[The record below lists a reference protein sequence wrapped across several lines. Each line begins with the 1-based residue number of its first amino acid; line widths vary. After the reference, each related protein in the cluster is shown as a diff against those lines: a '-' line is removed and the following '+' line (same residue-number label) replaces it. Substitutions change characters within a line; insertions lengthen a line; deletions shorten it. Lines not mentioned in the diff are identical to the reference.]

1 MLEEL
6 RWKVSASATCLHAAT
21 CRAAGIPAANAEL
34 ATALDAAA
42 DALSVELA
50 SVGWPVPEALRVL
63 AELASEVDNNRQL
76 VSRAAARLQPPLND
90 DATLVRLAGAIS
102 DLGAAMRLA
111 QPQIEDELAVR
122 VGPIR
127 EQWEAR
133 GPGMLREVAR
143 LTDEA
148 VVPAAA
154 EIVLVAPYA
163 GGHGLAHAAH
173 NRVTLEAV
181 LVNPV
186 AELPEAVRLA
196 WLISQLN
203 SDLPRFSDVLPA
215 QAARLAMSFAMIP
228 PVLAAAE
235 AVELSRCDE
244 STISLAVDVWRL
256 LAEPPDAVASKL
268 WTWWNAWLD
277 RPKSWPVAV
286 AALDRML
293 AGG

>member
-6 RWKVSASATCLHAAT
+6 RWKVSASATCLHAAV
-21 CRAAGIPAANAEL
+21 CRAAGIPMANEGLEA
-34 ATALDAAA
+34 ALDAAA
-42 DALSVELA
+42 ETLSVELVSA
-50 SVGWPVPEALRVL
+50 GWPLPEALHAL
-63 AELASEVDNNRQL
+63 AGLASEIGNNRQL
-76 VSRAAARLQPPLND
+76 VGRAAVRLNPTCGD
-90 DATLVRLAGAIS
+90 DATLDRLAGAVS
-102 DLGAAMRLA
+102 DLEAAMRLA
-111 QPQIEDELAVR
+111 QPQLEDELAMR

-148 VVPAAA
+148 VVPEAA

-173 NRVTLEAV
+173 NRVTFEAM
-181 LVNPV
+181 LVNPM

-203 SDLPRFSDVLPA
+203 SDLPRFSDVLLAGRA
-215 QAARLAMSFAMIP
+215 QVAMSFAMIP

-235 AVELSRCDE
+235 AVELAHCDE
-244 STISLAVDVWRL
+244 ATISLALSDWQHLGERREL
-256 LAEPPDAVASKL
+256 FAAKL
-268 WTWWNAWLD
+268 WACWNAWLD
-277 RPKSWPVAV
+277 LPKSWPVAV

-293 AGG
+293 AEA